1 MVRTI
6 EITQTENI
14 SFYHT
19 ASCIMT
25 LNIYVYDH
33 EEEERSTIEW
43 LNELTKWS
51 SIIIVRSSSSEM
63 ITPTLEFPTAFG
75 KCTQVDHYNC

>member
-1 MVRTI
+1 
-6 EITQTENI
+6 
-14 SFYHT
+14 
-19 ASCIMT
+19 MT

-33 EEEERSTIEW
+33 EEEECSTIEW

-63 ITPTLEFPTAFG
+63 ITHTLEFPTAFE
-75 KCTQVDHYNC
+75 KRTQSGPLQLLTLK